1 LAESLRR
8 FEPSWIK
15 VGQVHRRVCFLRL
28 EGREAEAREIEGRE
42 LEPAVVE
49 ARKTSESESEAD
61 AVLRALTSEDENRVA
76 EAIAFAEVLVPM
88 LSERLSLQSHPSGVP
103 TRSPRQNRPAAGGLG
118 ESRGIADFIDE
129 MLAQQRTGSH

>member
-28 EGREAEAREIEGRE
+28 EGREDEAREIEGRE
-42 LEPAVVE
+42 LGPAVME

-61 AVLRALTSEDENRVA
+61 AVLRTVTSEDEERVA

-88 LSERLSLQSHPSGVP
+88 LSERLSLQSGAHSAPARNVRQRRPVSGDP
-103 TRSPRQNRPAAGGLG
+103 G
-118 ESRGIADFIDE
+118 ESRGIADFIDD
-129 MLAQQRTGSH
+129 MLAQQRGGSR